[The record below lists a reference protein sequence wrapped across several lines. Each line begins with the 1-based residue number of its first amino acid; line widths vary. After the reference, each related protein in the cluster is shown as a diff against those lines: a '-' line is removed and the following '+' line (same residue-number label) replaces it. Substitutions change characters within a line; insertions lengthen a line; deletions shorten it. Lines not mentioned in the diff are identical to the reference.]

1 MHKFRGLVGSGVVG
15 GDLGTVSGFTGIQGG
30 VSTANL
36 HEVLLQKG
44 LTTANLAAAL
54 ASAPAAPAPVAAA
67 QPAQSSAAPKT
78 GSGS

>member
-1 MHKFRGLVGSGVVG
+1 MNKVRGALGGKPAGGIVSGV
-15 GDLGTVSGFTGIQGG
+15 TNIQGG

-36 HEVLLQKG
+36 QDALFQKG
-44 LTTANLAAAL
+44 LTSANLAEAL
-54 ASAPAAPAPVAAA
+54 ANVPKAPAPVAAPA